1 MNGIN
6 SEDLMH
12 FIRLLGVLGVL
23 TAGCFVV
30 AVFIF

>member
-1 MNGIN
+1 MNPR
-6 SEDLMH
+6 DFFH

-23 TAGCFVV
+23 IAGCFVV